1 MYQKNT
7 GGWTKHLDFMIW
19 DIVCLQA
26 AFFVAYVFRQ
36 RNFNLYGNTI
46 YANLSWVLLLVD
58 PLVMLFLNTM
68 KNVLKRGR
76 LRELAAT
83 IKNVAVVAL
92 VAVFY
97 LFTVK
102 DAGSFSRMTFFLMA
116 IFYAMLSYLTRLSW
130 KQHLL
135 HKLTDRP
142 QKSVLIITDH
152 MQLDHVRKNIAERS
166 YDMFQISG
174 LVVLDG
180 HEVGEVVEGVRIV
193 ANRYNMIEYIC
204 HRWVDEVFLELQP
217 NSYYLDSI
225 VHQLSSMGIT
235 IHIKLAEKIE
245 IDGQRQFVEKM
256 GKYTVLTTSINSAT
270 TMQFI
275 LKRLIDIV
283 GGASGC
289 VLTGILFIF
298 IAPVIYYESPGP
310 VIFSQ
315 TRIGRNGKKFKLY
328 KFRSMYPDA
337 ELYKDELRY
346 LNRNSDGMMFKLD
359 YDPRIIG
366 CYRQPDGSVKKGIGN
381 FLRDWSLDEFP
392 QFWNVLK
399 GDMSLVGTRPP
410 TEDEWEKYDLHHRS
424 RLSIKPG
431 ITGMWQ
437 VNGRSRVTNF
447 EQVVEMDR
455 YYILNWNL
463 GLDFKILAKTVPQ
476 VVGRSGAM

>member
-1 MYQKNT
+1 
-7 GGWTKHLDFMIW
+7 
-19 DIVCLQA
+19 
-26 AFFVAYVFRQ
+26 
-36 RNFNLYGNTI
+36 
-46 YANLSWVLLLVD
+46 
-58 PLVMLFLNTM
+58 
-68 KNVLKRGR
+68 
-76 LRELAAT
+76 
-83 IKNVAVVAL
+83 
-92 VAVFY
+92 
-97 LFTVK
+97 
-102 DAGSFSRMTFFLMA
+102 
-116 IFYAMLSYLTRLSW
+116 
-130 KQHLL
+130 
-135 HKLTDRP
+135 
-142 QKSVLIITDH
+142 
-152 MQLDHVRKNIAERS
+152 
-166 YDMFQISG
+166 
-174 LVVLDG
+174 
-180 HEVGEVVEGVRIV
+180 
-193 ANRYNMIEYIC
+193 
-204 HRWVDEVFLELQP
+204 VDEVFLELQP

-283 GGASGC
+283 GGAIGC